1 MQRQQGKLYKTVETK
16 VVTDEHATKDDILD
30 GLDWLG
36 KQVTQHDV
44 GMLFLSGHGANDSSL
59 GFVYLPV
66 DADLEKLKRTAVTM
80 ADISTTI
87 RSMAGKAVAFLDT
100 CHSGSILGSGQK
112 GLNDMSGVINEL
124 ASAENGL
131 VVFSSS
137 TGRQFSLENASWNNG
152 AFTKAL
158 VEGIDG
164 KADEQHSGRVTYK
177 MLDLYVSE
185 RVKALTQGNQSPVT
199 QAPGGVNDFP
209 LALTK

>member
-1 MQRQQGKLYKTVETK
+1 M
-16 VVTDEHATKDDILD
+16 
-30 GLDWLG
+30 
-36 KQVTQHDV
+36 
-44 GMLFLSGHGANDSSL
+44 
-59 GFVYLPV
+59 
-66 DADLEKLKRTAVTM
+66 
-80 ADISTTI
+80 
-87 RSMAGKAVAFLDT
+87 
-100 CHSGSILGSGQK
+100 
-112 GLNDMSGVINEL
+112 
-124 ASAENGL
+124 
-131 VVFSSS
+131 VFSSS

-185 RVKALTQGNQSPVT
+185 RVKSLTQGNQSPVT